1 MVSLYVHVPFRTPP
15 DPSTASTFA
24 DAVGREW
31 VHYVPSSLREEN
43 VGALHIG
50 GPRPSGLPLTSLQAL
65 VENLSA
71 QIGDAPTDNVTIELD
86 PADATTSVLTA
97 LHDLGVTRL
106 SVTAAPSLD
115 DQCRAVNR
123 ARDTG
128 FEEISVDLVFGG
140 ADSSL
145 SRWKNTLHQAVKH
158 HLPHITLLEA
168 ESKPAGDDERAD
180 CFAFAMRML
189 SAKGYEQYELTHF
202 ARPGAHSPYQ
212 EHVYAHDDVLGLGPE
227 AESFWWP
234 DRTDPSTAR
243 RWSNVSDVTTYV
255 TRLRNDE
262 SPAAHHEDF
271 DWGALAREYILL
283 RLRTDDG
290 LDLAVLREQ
299 YHCPLRDRQADTL
312 DRLATNGLIHDES
325 DQVRL
330 TPRGRL
336 LADAVTQRLIR
347 DA

>member
-1 MVSLYVHVPFRTPP
+1 
-15 DPSTASTFA
+15 
-24 DAVGREW
+24 VGREW
-31 VHYVPSSLREEN
+31 VHHVPSSLREAN
-43 VGALHIG
+43 MGALYIG
-50 GPRPSGLPLTSLQAL
+50 GPRPSGLPVASLQAL

-71 QIGDAPTDNVTIELD
+71 QIGDAPIDSVTLELD
-86 PADATTSVLTA
+86 PADATSSVLTA

-106 SVTAAPSLD
+106 SVTDAPSLD
-115 DQCRAVNR
+115 DQLRAVNR

-128 FEEISVDLVFGG
+128 FEEVSVDLVFGG
-140 ADSSL
+140 AESSL
-145 SRWKNTLHQAVKH
+145 SRWKNTLHQAVEH

-212 EHVYAHDDVLGLGPE
+212 EHVYAHGDVLGLGPG
-227 AESFWWP
+227 AESFLWP

-255 TRLRNDE
+255 TQLRNDE

-312 DRLATNGLIHDES
+312 DRLARNGLILDES